1 MAWARLDDNFHDH
14 PKVDGCSLA
23 AIGLWTLCWSWA
35 HRHRRAAIISG
46 HIPEARVRKIA
57 GKGGEKLAAE
67 LVAAHL
73 WEIETAVGGWVFHD
87 FEDYLPKER
96 DPNERREAGKK
107 GAATR
112 WQPDGKLPSPSHQRD
127 GKPVAKGMASDSSR
141 GSAPAFPSRPVPSPT
156 QPEDQKQLPPAAADA
171 QTLVGEFIDAC
182 PNKPPQRVVGQ
193 VAQQVGQLLGEGI
206 NPDHV
211 RAGLRLLVQK
221 PMHPSSLPSLVNQ
234 AMNAQPVSTTT
245 QRVNQGLALVEHFRK
260 LEGEGA

>member
-1 MAWARLDDNFHDH
+1 MPGPYVPLDVHYSRDRG
-14 PKVDGCSLA
+14 VA
-23 AIGLWTLCWSWA
+23 A
-35 HRHRRAAIISG
+35 
-46 HIPEARVRKIA
+46 A
-57 GKGGEKLAAE
+57 GEAAE
-67 LVAAHL
+67 LLYVRGLAYCKAAYSDGSIPDYELPIVAARLSKVQQRVEALVREEL
-73 WEIETAVGGWVFHD
+73 WVVVPGGWHVRSWGRWNESSDEQKAKRDRDAERQRRRRSCDTPVSPLGVTADVQRDTAVS
-87 FEDYLPKER
+87 
-96 DPNERREAGKK
+96 
-107 GAATR
+107 
-112 WQPDGKLPSPSHQRD
+112 PSPKTETRQDKTETR
-127 GKPVAKGMASDSSR
+127 
-141 GSAPAFPSRPVPSPT
+141 
-156 QPEDQKQLPPAAADA
+156 QLPPAAADA

-206 NPDHV
+206 NPEHV